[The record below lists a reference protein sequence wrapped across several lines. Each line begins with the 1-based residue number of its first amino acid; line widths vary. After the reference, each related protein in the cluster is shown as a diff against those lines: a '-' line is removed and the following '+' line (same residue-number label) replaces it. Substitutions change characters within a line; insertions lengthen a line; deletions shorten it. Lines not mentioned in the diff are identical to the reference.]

1 MDVAIVG
8 AGIAGLAASIALTR
22 AGHRVAVYE
31 KSRFKNEIGAA
42 ITITPNG
49 NRVLRRWGFDFERA
63 RPVDFKVFRYVR
75 SDLVY
80 LLMNGLLSFVGYEA
94 GRGGDGNADVMLLP
108 GDWYRV
114 MRYCPV
120 GVFPQR

>member
-22 AGHRVAVYE
+22 AGHRVVVYE

-75 SDLVY
+75 FELVY
-80 LLMNGLLSFVGYEA
+80 LLINGLLSFVGYEA
-94 GRGGDGNADVMLLP
+94 GRGRECGCDALTRWLVSGNAILS
-108 GDWYRV
+108 
-114 MRYCPV
+114 C
-120 GVFPQR
+120 